1 MSLEAKQNSALLEA
15 KALTRQGESCLEGD
29 LMSPFMIIYSQSAY
43 NSSLSGGGG
52 SSLSVSTLVEA
63 SVLGQVSVGTEAN
76 KLPRGGLVVRP
87 ECPILRRSSFMLE
100 FASWFASSL
109 ISGAQER
116 FPSKS

>member
-1 MSLEAKQNSALLEA
+1 
-15 KALTRQGESCLEGD
+15 
-29 LMSPFMIIYSQSAY
+29 MSPFMIIYSQSAY

-52 SSLSVSTLVEA
+52 SSLSLSTLVEA

-76 KLPRGGLVVRP
+76 KLPRRGLVVRP

>member
-1 MSLEAKQNSALLEA
+1 
-15 KALTRQGESCLEGD
+15 
-29 LMSPFMIIYSQSAY
+29 MSPFMIIYSQSAY

-76 KLPRGGLVVRP
+76 ELPRRGLVVRP
-87 ECPILRRSSFMLE
+87 ECPLLRRSSFMLE
-100 FASWFASSL
+100 FASWMTSTCTYFFVSSL